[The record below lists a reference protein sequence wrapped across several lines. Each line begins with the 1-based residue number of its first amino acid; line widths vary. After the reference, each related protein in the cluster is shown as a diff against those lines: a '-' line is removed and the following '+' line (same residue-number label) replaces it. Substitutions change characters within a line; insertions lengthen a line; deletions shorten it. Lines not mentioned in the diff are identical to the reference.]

1 MIAMPD
7 EKKTLKKPIALFLV
21 HPPERKIL
29 ACNPSAERLFGYR
42 TDEMIGKSTEMLHID
57 TEHFRSFGRMS
68 ESALERDGFFESD
81 FRMKRKNG
89 EVFDS
94 EHYEIP
100 GFDLEGWRKGVISVV
115 RDISV
120 LKSQHAAWQESEAA
134 NRVIIDSLPAH
145 IAVLDRTAK
154 ILRVNQAWQNF
165 AAANGAEGHPSVCAG
180 ANYLDICFK
189 AMQAGSLDARKA
201 LKGIRSVL
209 DGEEESFKME
219 YDCHSPEKK
228 RWFLM
233 HVTALPEVA
242 DLTCRA
248 VVTHI
253 DTTAFRV
260 AQTALKESEEKYRVA
275 FNSMPEAI
283 TITRVADNQY
293 VYVNDTFTRLTGYT
307 RQEVLGRKPS
317 DLNLFV
323 ESADRDRLLRMLNQ
337 AGEVRDLE
345 MRFRHKDQFVFD
357 TLLSARIM
365 KYEGMA
371 CVFAVAKDIT
381 GVKEAEREKARLEVQ
396 LQQAQKMESLGAL
409 SGGIAHDFN
418 NILGA
423 IWGYGELALVSL
435 QQEDVARSYLEEVIK
450 ACKRA
455 KDLIM
460 QILAFSRK
468 QPPDRLPVRVHLV
481 LKEVLELLRASL
493 PSTIEIRTNIEKGS
507 DIVQADPTQLHQVI
521 MNLCTNAFHAMRAT
535 GGVLDIKQNP
545 VFLGDNNARRYNLD
559 PGFYLKLSVRDTGKG
574 ISPEI
579 MKRIFEP
586 YVTTRPRE
594 QGTGLG
600 LAVAQGIVTS
610 HGGTIVAYSQQGK
623 GSRFDVY
630 LPLSDLPVEATS
642 DNIADF
648 PTGRER
654 ILFVDD
660 EQALV
665 NIARRMLESLGYQV
679 MAMNDAHSALAAF
692 REDPSAFDLVMTDLT
707 MPGMTGIELAS
718 QVHDLRPATP
728 IVLLT
733 GYSEEAAQDVEHNAG
748 IHRVLVKPFSFRQLA
763 ESARKVLDSRAGLG
777 TGGN

>member
-1 MIAMPD
+1 
-7 EKKTLKKPIALFLV
+7 
-21 HPPERKIL
+21 
-29 ACNPSAERLFGYR
+29 
-42 TDEMIGKSTEMLHID
+42 MIGKSTEMLHID
-57 TEHFRSFGRMS
+57 TEHFRNFGRMS

-120 LKSQHAAWQESEAA
+120 LKSQHAALQESEAA

-165 AAANGAEGHPSVCAG
+165 AAANGAEGHPSVCA
-180 ANYLDICFK
+180 L
-189 AMQAGSLDARKA
+189 
-201 LKGIRSVL
+201 
-209 DGEEESFKME
+209 
-219 YDCHSPEKK
+219 
-228 RWFLM
+228 
-233 HVTALPEVA
+233 
-242 DLTCRA
+242 
-248 VVTHI
+248 
-253 DTTAFRV
+253 
-260 AQTALKESEEKYRVA
+260 
-275 FNSMPEAI
+275 
-283 TITRVADNQY
+283 
-293 VYVNDTFTRLTGYT
+293 
-307 RQEVLGRKPS
+307 
-317 DLNLFV
+317 
-323 ESADRDRLLRMLNQ
+323 
-337 AGEVRDLE
+337 
-345 MRFRHKDQFVFD
+345 
-357 TLLSARIM
+357 
-365 KYEGMA
+365 
-371 CVFAVAKDIT
+371 CVHP
-381 GVKEAEREKARLEVQ
+381 G
-396 LQQAQKMESLGAL
+396 
-409 SGGIAHDFN
+409 
-418 NILGA
+418 
-423 IWGYGELALVSL
+423 
-435 QQEDVARSYLEEVIK
+435 
-450 ACKRA
+450 C
-455 KDLIM
+455 
-460 QILAFSRK
+460 
-468 QPPDRLPVRVHLV
+468 PPAWP
-481 LKEVLELLRASL
+481 
-493 PSTIEIRTNIEKGS
+493 
-507 DIVQADPTQLHQVI
+507 QLHQVI

-545 VFLGDNNARRYNLD
+545 VFLDDNNARRYNLD
-559 PGFYLKLSVRDTGKG
+559 RGFYLKLSVRDTGKG

-586 YVTTRPRE
+586 YFTTRPRE

-748 IHRVLVKPFSFRQLA
+748 IHMVLIKPFSFRQLA
-763 ESARKVLDSRAGLG
+763 DSARKVLDSRAGLG